1 MMSETVSDLTH
12 MGSINSLSPLLV
24 AFLETSIFGFLIGL
38 EWHSYRRAANKD
50 LGFGTTRTLTLL
62 SILGYGLTVIDPSF
76 IAYGVG
82 LLVIGALLSLAYWYR
97 LTRAQD
103 DRLLSTL
110 IALVVYL
117 LGPLSLH
124 GPLWLPI
131 VFMVVVL
138 LLLGEKPGIRR
149 FSDAFRH
156 DEALTLVKFFLMA
169 GVILPLLPDRQ
180 IAGFI
185 DVTWHQ
191 VWFAV
196 IVVSAIS
203 YLSYLA
209 QTYFFPER
217 GVLLTGILGGM
228 YSSTAATVVLGRRA
242 QKQPEPQ
249 ARLIGVAVLLA
260 TTMMYLRLWVLIVVL
275 GHAQTATLIATPFA
289 LLIFST
295 AALAWWQFRRV
306 NVDAEPQTEAPPS
319 HPLEFSTALLFA
331 FLFVFFATI
340 THFVVTDYGVS
351 GLHVLSFMVGFTDI
365 DPFILSLLDGKF
377 HVSENALEIA
387 ILIASG
393 SNNLLKAGYTVAL
406 SRNPALFG
414 SAAWL
419 AATFLLSLGYIAL
432 FLR

>member
-1 MMSETVSDLTH
+1 
-12 MGSINSLSPLLV
+12 MGSINSLSPLMV
-24 AFLETSIFGFLIGL
+24 AFLETTIFGFLIGL
-38 EWHSYRRAANKD
+38 EWHSYRRAGNKD

-62 SILGYGLTVIDPSF
+62 SILGYGLAVMDPSF
-76 IAYGVG
+76 VAYGIG
-82 LLVIGALLSLAYWYR
+82 LLVVGALLALAYWYR
-97 LTRAQD
+97 LVKTQD

-124 GPLWLPI
+124 GPFWLPI
-131 VFMVVVL
+131 VFIVVVL
-138 LLLGEKPGIRR
+138 LLLGEKPGIRK
-149 FSDAFRH
+149 FSDAFRN

-169 GVILPLLPDRQ
+169 GVILLLLPDRQ

-185 DVTWHQ
+185 NVTWHQ

-217 GVLLTGILGGM
+217 GVLLTGVLGGL

-249 ARLIGVAVLLA
+249 SRLIGVAVLLA
-260 TTMMYLRLWVLIVVL
+260 TTMMYLRLWVLIIVL
-275 GHAQTATLIATPFA
+275 GHTDTATHLAAPFS
-289 LLIFST
+289 LLILST
-295 AALAWWQFRRV
+295 AALAWWRFRTV
-306 NVDAEPQTEAPPS
+306 HVDTEPQPEAPPS

-331 FLFVFFATI
+331 FLFVLFATI
-340 THFVVTDYGVS
+340 THFVVTDYGVG

-365 DPFILSLLDGKF
+365 DPFILSLLDGSY
-377 HVSENALEIA
+377 HVSETALEIA

-393 SNNLLKAGYTVAL
+393 SNNLLKAGYTIAL

-414 SAAWL
+414 AAAWL
-419 AATFLLSLGYIAL
+419 MVTFLLSLGYIAL
-432 FLR
+432 FLM

>member
-1 MMSETVSDLTH
+1 
-12 MGSINSLSPLLV
+12 MGSLNSLSPLLV

-38 EWHSYRRAANKD
+38 EWHSYRRSANKD

-62 SILGYGLTVIDPSF
+62 SILGYGLAVIDPNL
-76 IAYGVG
+76 IAYGIG
-82 LLVIGALLSLAYWYR
+82 FLVIGGLLALAYWQR
-97 LTRAQD
+97 LKAQD
-103 DRLLSTL
+103 DRLLGTL
-110 IALVVYL
+110 IALIVYL
-117 LGPLSLH
+117 LGPLALH

-131 VFMVVVL
+131 VFIIVVL

-149 FSDAFRH
+149 FSDAFRN

-169 GVILPLLPDRQ
+169 GVILPLLPDQQ

-185 DVTWHQ
+185 NVTWHQ

-203 YLSYLA
+203 YFSYLA

-249 ARLIGVAVLLA
+249 TRLIGIAILLA
-260 TTMMYLRLWVLIVVL
+260 TTMMYLRLWILIIAL
-275 GHAQTATLIATPFA
+275 GHSQTAIHLAAPFA
-289 LLIFST
+289 LLVLST
-295 AALAWWQFRRV
+295 SAIAWWRFKSIKA
-306 NVDAEPQTEAPPS
+306 DSEPHNESPPA

-340 THFVVTDYGVS
+340 THFVVAGYGVG
-351 GLHVLSFMVGFTDI
+351 GLQVLSFMVGFSDI
-365 DPFILSLLDGKF
+365 DPFILSLLDGKL
-377 HVSENALEIA
+377 HVSETALEMA

-393 SNNLLKAGYTVAL
+393 SNNLLKAGYTIAL
-406 SRNPALFG
+406 SRNPTLYGA
-414 SAAWL
+414 AAWL
-419 AATFLLSLGYIAL
+419 IITFILSLGYIAL
-432 FLR
+432 FLM

>member
-1 MMSETVSDLTH
+1 

-62 SILGYGLTVIDPSF
+62 SILGYGLAVIDPSF

-82 LLVIGALLSLAYWYR
+82 LLVVGILLALAYWQR
-97 LTRAQD
+97 LKAQD

-131 VFMVVVL
+131 VFMIVVL

-249 ARLIGVAVLLA
+249 ARLIGAAVLLA

-275 GHAQTATLIATPFA
+275 GHSQTAIHIAAPFA
-289 LLIFST
+289 LLILST
-295 AALAWWQFRRV
+295 AALAWWRFRTV
-306 NVDAEPQTEAPPS
+306 HAEAEPQTESPPS

-340 THFVVTDYGVS
+340 THFVVTDYGVG

-377 HVSENALEIA
+377 HVSETALEVA

-393 SNNLLKAGYTVAL
+393 SNNLLKAGYAIAL

-414 SAAWL
+414 AAAWL
-419 AATFLLSLGYIAL
+419 AMTFLLSLGYIAL
-432 FLR
+432 FLM

>member
-1 MMSETVSDLTH
+1 
-12 MGSINSLSPLLV
+12 MGTLNSLSPLLV
-24 AFLETSIFGFLIGL
+24 AFLETTIFGFLIGL

-62 SILGYGLTVIDPSF
+62 SIFGYGLAVIDPSL

-82 LLVIGALLSLAYWYR
+82 LLVVGIMLSLAYWQR
-97 LTRAQD
+97 LKAGED
-103 DRLLSTL
+103 HLIGTL

-117 LGPLSLH
+117 FGPLSLH

-185 DVTWHQ
+185 AVTWHQ

-228 YSSTAATVVLGRRA
+228 YSSTAATVVLGKRARR
-242 QKQPEPQ
+242 QPESLT
-249 ARLIGVAVLLA
+249 RLIGVAVLLA
-260 TTMMYLRLWVLIVVL
+260 TTMMYLRLWILIVVL
-275 GHAQTATLIATPFA
+275 GHAQVAIHIAAPFA
-289 LLIFST
+289 LLTLSS
-295 AALAWWQFRRV
+295 AALAWWRFNTVKVAAVPQ
-306 NVDAEPQTEAPPS
+306 AEAC
-319 HPLEFSTALLFA
+319 
-331 FLFVFFATI
+331 
-340 THFVVTDYGVS
+340 
-351 GLHVLSFMVGFTDI
+351 
-365 DPFILSLLDGKF
+365 
-377 HVSENALEIA
+377 
-387 ILIASG
+387 
-393 SNNLLKAGYTVAL
+393 
-406 SRNPALFG
+406 R
-414 SAAWL
+414 
-419 AATFLLSLGYIAL
+419 
-432 FLR
+432 